1 MTSQLAINYALAGR
15 FAEQVRALAIVESGE
30 QSVIS
35 GDGGRAFGLLQMHP
49 ATFAEYY
56 GRSKDFPKAVTDT
69 WTEAQIKACA
79 SFWSMWE
86 SIGTDLIVMAWNQ
99 GIHAVV
105 DKGVRVPDYLAKYD
119 AAMNRIRG
127 EK

>member
-1 MTSQLAINYALAGR
+1 MATSLAINYALAGR

-35 GDGGRAFGLLQMHP
+35 GDSGRAFGILQMHP
-49 ATFAEYY
+49 ATFADYY

-79 SFWSMWE
+79 SFLSMWNHLG
-86 SIGTDLIVMAWNQ
+86 IDLVIQSWNQ
-99 GIHAVV
+99 GVSAVIG
-105 DKGVRVPDYLAKYD
+105 GVRVPEYLAKYD
-119 AAMNRIRG
+119 AAMNKIRAG
-127 EK
+127 K